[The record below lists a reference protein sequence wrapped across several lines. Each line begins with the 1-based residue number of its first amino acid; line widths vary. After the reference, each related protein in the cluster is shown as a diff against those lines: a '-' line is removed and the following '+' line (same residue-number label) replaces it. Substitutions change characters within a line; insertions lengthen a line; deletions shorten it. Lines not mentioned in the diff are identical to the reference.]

1 MHDPSTDGLVAA
13 IHRGSL
19 HDGPG
24 LRTTVFLQG
33 CHLRCAW
40 CHNPETWA
48 PRPRLAF
55 TFADCLGCGGC
66 AAACPQELLSAGP
79 RPAPQGCETCG
90 GCAAAC
96 PGGALRLQGGRRSAA
111 GVLDEVLRD
120 AATLR
125 AGGGL
130 TLSGGEPLDQA
141 AFAAAILDG
150 AGRAGLHRCLDTSG
164 DAPRA
169 VIEELLPL
177 ADLWLLDWKCADEAR
192 HCALTGVGNARIRA
206 CLDQLSAAGARIWL
220 RCPLIPGLNDDE
232 GQLAAIAALSRAY
245 PVERVEIMPYHRHG
259 AGKAAANGRRIHD
272 APSATTGQAE
282 AWHARLRDLGCRHLH
297 AA

>member
-1 MHDPSTDGLVAA
+1 VRDPCTDGVVAA

-48 PRPRLAF
+48 PRPRLAWAE
-55 TFADCLGCGGC
+55 ADCIGCGGC
-66 AAACPQELLSAGP
+66 AGACPDGRLSAGP
-79 RPAPQGCETCG
+79 RPAPAGCTACG
-90 GCAAAC
+90 GCAQGC
-96 PGGALRLQGGRRSAA
+96 PSAALRLQGAVRSAEA
-111 GVLDEVLRD
+111 VVSEVLRD

-130 TLSGGEPLDQA
+130 TVSGGEPLDQA
-141 AFAAAILDG
+141 GFAAAILAG

-164 DAPRA
+164 DAPAEA
-169 VIEELLPL
+169 VAAVLPHT
-177 ADLWLLDWKCADEAR
+177 DLWLLDWKCSDDAR
-192 HCALTGVGNARIRA
+192 HRALTGVGNGRIRA
-206 CLDQLSAAGARIWL
+206 TLDRLAAAGARIWL
-220 RCPLIPGLNDDE
+220 RCPLVPGLNDDD
-232 GQLAAIAALSRAY
+232 GHLAGIAALSRSH
-245 PVERVEIMPYHRHG
+245 PVERVEVMPFHRHG
-259 AGKAAANGRRIHD
+259 AGKAAANARRIHD
-272 APSATTGQAE
+272 APSATPAQAA
-282 AWHARLRDLGCRHLH
+282 AWRARLADLGCRHLH